1 MILAYPNT
9 SNPFTPDRTDAALK
23 TVNTQVLFLA
33 AILVATIFEVI
44 GDILLKLWAVN
55 NGVHLLLLGL
65 ITYYVGIVFWALSLQ
80 YDYLSRAISIIVI
93 LNLILVV
100 LVGVVMFK
108 EQLSLVSKIG
118 IGLGILSVVLL
129 ELG

>member
-1 MILAYPNT
+1 M
-9 SNPFTPDRTDAALK
+9 K

-33 AILVATIFEVI
+33 AIIAATIFEVI

-55 NGVHLLLLGL
+55 NGVRLLLLGL
-65 ITYYVGIVFWALSLQ
+65 GTYYVGIVFWAISLR

-118 IGLGILSVVLL
+118 IGLGILSVVLM